1 MMCIRVHTK
10 AGISRK
16 PAGFPRKASAVFP
29 LVEIMFAGLA
39 QSSRFTRV
47 IDGQVTDPKR
57 WFERDGYTS
66 GVEPARCVVGKVF
79 FVHRVSEMHTLVSA
93 GFPSPPAVDKE
104 KIHPRAELAVVVTS
118 LNK

>member
-1 MMCIRVHTK
+1 
-10 AGISRK
+10 
-16 PAGFPRKASAVFP
+16 
-29 LVEIMFAGLA
+29 MFASLA

-57 WFERDGYTS
+57 WFERYCYPS
-66 GVEPARCVVGKVF
+66 AVELARCVVGKVL

-104 KIHPRAELAVVVTS
+104 KIHPRAELAVVITP
-118 LNK
+118 LNTCLDANRDVLWAICWRC